1 MEKSLQNKD
10 LHICVNSLGGALSS
24 IKDKDGT
31 EYLWQGDK
39 RYWSGQSPVLFPIC
53 GSLRNDKAAVGGDKE
68 TCMPRHGIVR
78 KKEFVLEKAN
88 EKEIVYSIEANE
100 ELLAKY
106 PYDFKL
112 SIKYTLAGKSIFIEY
127 AIENRGNA
135 VMPCFLGV
143 HPGFN
148 CPLTADTAY
157 EDYYLEF
164 AQEEDC
170 TAAASLPASGLVD
183 RTARQPFLHHSRKLP
198 LDYKYFAID
207 AMTLDRLK
215 SRQVT
220 LKTDKHNKGVE
231 VDFSDFPYLI
241 LWSTANKSPFIAIE
255 PWSGLSTCTDES
267 DVFEEKANVSL
278 VPPKR
283 RKIFHLK
290 ISIL

>member
-1 MEKSLQNKD
+1 MEKSLQNED
-10 LHICVNSLGGALSS
+10 LRICVNSLGGALSS

-39 RYWSGQSPVLFPIC
+39 KYWSGQAPVLFPIC
-53 GSLRNDKAAVGGDKE
+53 GSLRNDRAVIGGDRE

-78 KKEFVLEKAN
+78 KKEFTLEKADA
-88 EKEIVYSIEANE
+88 KEIVYSIETDE
-100 ELLAKY
+100 ELWAKY

-112 SIKYTLAGKSIFIEY
+112 TISYVLSGKSILIKY
-127 AIENRGNA
+127 DVENRGEA
-135 VMPCFLGV
+135 VMPCFLGA

-148 CPLTADTAY
+148 CPLTADTCY

-164 AQEEDC
+164 AQEENC
-170 TAAASLPASGLVD
+170 TAATNLPESGLVD
-183 RTARQPFLHHSRKLP
+183 RTARQPFLQHSRKLS

-207 AMTLDRLK
+207 ALTLDKLK
-215 SRQVT
+215 SRRVT
-220 LKTDKHNKGVE
+220 LRTDKHKKGIE
-231 VDFSDFPYLI
+231 VDFADFPYLI

-267 DVFEEKANVSL
+267 DVFEEKANVIL
-278 VPPKR
+278 VPPKSS
-283 RKIFHLK
+283 RKFHLK